1 MTIEDNL
8 NHTLK
13 QITGSSV
20 GITREHLISL
30 IDYTCLNTA
39 ASIEDIESLA
49 AKAVEHHVAAVCIYP
64 QHLDILPKTF
74 PILRA
79 TVVNFPT
86 GEEPLPIV
94 LESIERIKNQH
105 QVDEI
110 DYVFPYQ
117 TYLSGSDA
125 IALSHCQAVS
135 SLCKQHHLTFKVI
148 LETGAFSSLDMIHD
162 LSLKVIQTGCDFL
175 KTSTGKISQ
184 GASIPAAFAMLL
196 AIQESQTTCGIKL
209 SGGIKTVEQATAYVQ
224 LAQFM
229 LNKTPHASWL
239 RLGTSTFLTA

>member
-1 MTIEDNL
+1 MNIEERL
-8 NHTLK
+8 NQTLK
-13 QITGSSV
+13 LVEESAV
-20 GITREHLISL
+20 PITRQQLISL
-30 IDYTCLNTA
+30 IDYTCLKTD
-39 ASIEDIESLA
+39 ASIKDIETLA
-49 AKAVEHHVAAVCIYP
+49 AKAVELHVAAVCIYP
-64 QHLDILPKTF
+64 QHLDIIHQKS
-74 PILRA
+74 PIVRA

-86 GEEPLPIV
+86 GEEPLHQV
-94 LESIERIKNQH
+94 LESIEHIKSEH

-117 TYLSGSDA
+117 TYLSGNEA
-125 IALSHCQAVS
+125 IALSHCQAVA

-175 KTSTGKISQ
+175 KTSTGKIPH

-196 AIQESQTTCGIKL
+196 AIKESHTSCGIKL

-229 LNKTPHASWL
+229 LNKTPDASCL
-239 RLGTSTFLTA
+239 RLGASSLLET

>member
-8 NHTLK
+8 EQTLK
-13 QITGSSV
+13 HVVQSAVDVTQQQLSA
-20 GITREHLISL
+20 L
-30 IDYTCLNTA
+30 IDYTCLKID

-64 QHLDILPKTF
+64 QHLDIIPKTL

-86 GEEPLPIV
+86 GEEPLAQV
-94 LESIERIKNQH
+94 LESIERIKSQH
-105 QVDEI
+105 QVNEI

-117 TYLSGSDA
+117 TYLSGNEA
-125 IALSHCQAVS
+125 IALSHCETVS

-162 LSLKVIQTGCDFL
+162 LSIKIIQRGCDFL

-184 GASIPAAFAMLL
+184 GASIPVAFAMLL
-196 AIQESQTTCGIKL
+196 AIQETHTTCGIKL
-209 SGGIKTVEQATAYVQ
+209 SGGIKTIEQAIAYVQ

-229 LNKTPHASWL
+229 LNKTPDSSWL
-239 RLGTSTFLTA
+239 RLGTSSLLEI